1 MISLVFKNHP
11 NHFFLCTSQHHI
23 IFIKAKT
30 CQEQSQE
37 YLNTGNARD
46 TVHLYKLHWCVWRP
60 LSQCFFTYCLLLT
73 FCPHGTLFYFFPA
86 VTLAYQAAKTKLVN
100 TLVKHYFYRQQEC
113 CERELARILCATVC
127 RQLFRFECLYFANI
141 FSLPIGINDQGL
153 YRVVGVSSK
162 VQRLLSM
169 LMGMPLF

>member
-1 MISLVFKNHP
+1 MREIQCIFTNCIGVCDDRLASVFSLTAYSL
-11 NHFFLCTSQHHI
+11 HFVHMELC
-23 IFIKAKT
+23 FI
-30 CQEQSQE
+30 
-37 YLNTGNARD
+37 
-46 TVHLYKLHWCVWRP
+46 
-60 LSQCFFTYCLLLT
+60 
-73 FCPHGTLFYFFPA
+73 FFPA